1 MRLVEGYTAIRPM
14 DDRQTIF
21 ADIDA
26 RQAESV
32 ERLTRWSEI
41 NSGTYHLA
49 GLERMLGE
57 IRQAFAPLGA
67 REELI
72 DLEPAESV
80 DSSGQIVR
88 TQLGRAVR
96 FVKRPDAKTRVLLN
110 IHYDTV
116 YGVDHPFQTPRLID
130 ADTLNGPGVCAA
142 KGGIVVM
149 LTALRA
155 LERSSAAQDL
165 GWEVLLNPDEE
176 IGSPGSVSVLC
187 ETAKRHSIGLVFEPA
202 LPDGAIVGA
211 RKGSGNFTAIARGR
225 AAHAGRDFAS
235 GRSATVALA
244 ALIIRLD
251 GLNQTIGNGV
261 TINCGRIEGGGAVN
275 VVPDL
280 AIGRF
285 NVRASEPD
293 QMHRMQRELEAA
305 ANEVG
310 QRDGITVQIHG
321 GFGSPPKVVDER
333 SQRLID
339 VVRDCAREVGLG
351 DLAVRSSG
359 GASDGNKLAGAGL
372 AVIDTLGP
380 VGGEIHSDREYVK
393 LSTIAQRA
401 KVCAL
406 LLAKIARNEF

>member
-1 MRLVEGYTAIRPM
+1 M
-14 DDRQTIF
+14 DDRERIF

-26 RQAESV
+26 RQAENV
-32 ERLTRWSEI
+32 ELLTRWSAI
-41 NSGTYHLA
+41 NSGTYNLA
-49 GLERMLGE
+49 GLERMLAELRG
-57 IRQAFAPLGA
+57 AFASLGA

-72 DLEPAESV
+72 DLPPAESV
-80 DSSGQIVR
+80 DSSGNIVCA
-88 TQLGRAVR
+88 QLGQALRL
-96 FVKRPDAKTRVLLN
+96 VKRPGAPRRVLLN

-116 YGVDHPFQTPRLID
+116 YGVDHPFQQPRPTD
-130 ADTLNGPGVCAA
+130 ADTLNGPGVCDA

-155 LERSSAAQDL
+155 FEQSSVSRDL

-176 IGSPGSVSVLC
+176 IGSPGSVNVLC
-187 ETAKRHSIGLVFEPA
+187 ETAKRHLIGLVFEPA
-202 LPDGAIVGA
+202 LPDGSIVGA
-211 RKGSGNFTAIARGR
+211 RKGSGNFTAVVRGR
-225 AAHAGRDFAS
+225 AAHAGRDFTA

-244 ALIIRLD
+244 ALVTRLD
-251 GLNQTIGNGV
+251 QLNQTIGSGV

-285 NVRASEPD
+285 NVRVSEAD
-293 QMHRMQRELEAA
+293 QMQRVQREIESVAREIA
-305 ANEVG
+305 
-310 QRDGITVQIHG
+310 QRDGISVQIHG

-339 VVRDCAREVGLG
+339 LVRDCAREVGIG
-351 DLAVRSSG
+351 EVAVKSSG

-380 VGGEIHSDREYVK
+380 VGGEIHSDREYIN

-406 LLAKIARNEF
+406 LLTKIASGGL

>member
-1 MRLVEGYTAIRPM
+1 M

-26 RQAESV
+26 QQAENV
-32 ERLTRWSEI
+32 ELLMRWSAI
-41 NSGTYHLA
+41 NSGTYNLG
-49 GLERMLGE
+49 GLDRMLGE
-57 IRQAFAPLGA
+57 IRRAFAPLGA
-67 REELI
+67 SEELI
-72 DLEPAESV
+72 DLAPAESV

-96 FVKRPDAKTRVLLN
+96 FVQRPDTKTRVLLN

-116 YGVDHPFQTPRLID
+116 YGVDHPFQSPRLSD
-130 ADTLNGPGVCAA
+130 ADTLNGPGVCDA

-149 LTALRA
+149 LAALRA
-155 LERSSAAQDL
+155 FERSSAAREL

-187 ETAKRHSIGLVFEPA
+187 ETAKRHAVALVFEPA

-211 RKGSGNFTAIARGR
+211 RKGAGNFTAIVRGR
-225 AAHAGRDFAS
+225 AAHAGRDFAA

-244 ALIIRLD
+244 ALITKLD
-251 GLNQTIGNGV
+251 ALNETIGGGV

-285 NVRASEPD
+285 NVRVSEFD
-293 QMHRMQRELEAA
+293 QMQQVQREIEAA
-305 ANEVG
+305 AKQIA
-310 QRDGITVQIHG
+310 QRDGISIQIHG

-339 VVRDCAREVGLG
+339 AVRSCARDVGLG
-351 DLAVRSSG
+351 ELAVRSSG
-359 GASDGNKLAGAGL
+359 GASDGNRLAGAGL

-406 LLAKIARNEF
+406 LLTRTATSG